1 MIERYS
7 LKKMSSV
14 WSLENRFTQM
24 LRVEKAVAQVQ
35 GHLKIIPPHSAQS
48 IVKKGKFSLK
58 NILKKEKEVQH
69 DVIAFISDVA
79 QNVGSEGKYV
89 HYGLTSS
96 DVLDTALSLQIE
108 SSQVLLNQSL
118 KELKKILK
126 EIIRKHKNSLC
137 AGRTH
142 GVHAESTTFGFKLL
156 GHFEELKR
164 VETSLNE
171 SINQALIGKISGAVG
186 TYSQLSEEVEKKVCK
201 KLNLKAEAV
210 STQVIPRDRHA
221 RVLFSL
227 SLLGSFLER
236 LSIELRHLQ
245 RTEVGEVCEGFSSG
259 QRGSSAMPH
268 KKNPISA
275 ENITGVARLLRSY
288 VSPSLENISL
298 WHERDIS
305 HSSVERVLFPD
316 AFILSDYALNR
327 MISLLKNLKVYP
339 EKMKQNMELSQGLLF
354 SSQVLTALVSKGLD
368 REKAYQLVQKISHS
382 LKPKDHFITHL
393 KKQVEIKKY
402 LNQKDLDILF
412 SGKKQQ
418 DSLSKKI
425 ESLLK

>member
-7 LKKMSSV
+7 LKKMSDI
-14 WSLENRFTQM
+14 WGLENRFEQM
-24 LRVEKAVAQVQ
+24 LRVEKFVAQVQ
-35 GHLKIIPPHSAQS
+35 GQLKIIPLRAAQA

-58 NILKKEKEVQH
+58 SILKKEKEVHH

-96 DVLDTALSLQIE
+96 DVLDTALSLQIQ
-108 SSQVLLNQSL
+108 SSQSLLNQSL
-118 KELKKILK
+118 KELKKVLK
-126 EIIRKHKNSLC
+126 EMVQKHKSSLC
-137 AGRTH
+137 TGRTH
-142 GVHAESTTFGFKLL
+142 GVHAEPTTFGFKLL
-156 GHFEELKR
+156 GYFEELKR
-164 VETSLNE
+164 AESSLNE

-201 KLNLKAEAV
+201 KLNLKAEVVA
-210 STQVIPRDRHA
+210 TQVIPRDRHA

-245 RTEVGEVCEGFSSG
+245 RTEVGEACEGFSSG

-268 KKNPISA
+268 KKNPISS

-339 EKMKQNMELSQGLLF
+339 EKMRKNMELSQGLLF
-354 SSQVLTALVSKGLD
+354 SSQVLTALVAKGLD

-382 LKPKDHFITHL
+382 LKPKDHFMTQL
-393 KKQVEIKKY
+393 KKQAEIKKY
-402 LNQKDLDILF
+402 LSSKDLDILF

-425 ESLLK
+425 NSFFK